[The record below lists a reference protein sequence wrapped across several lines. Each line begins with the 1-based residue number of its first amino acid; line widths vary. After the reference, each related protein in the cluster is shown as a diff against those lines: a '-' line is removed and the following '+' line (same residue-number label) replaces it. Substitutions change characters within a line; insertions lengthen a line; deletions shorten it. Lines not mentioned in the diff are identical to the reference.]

1 MELKCPSTNS
11 SFPLAARNKLPPFTE
26 CGDPAE
32 VLALPE
38 PSTAIPKNWL
48 EDEPA
53 NASAAADAAP
63 PDPEP
68 LPADPLPDDPLPDDP
83 PLPVDPELPPEF
95 PDDPPGAAPPLAPG
109 AGVAA
114 DGLLFALFP
123 AEPQEQISAQT

>member
-1 MELKCPSTNS
+1 
-11 SFPLAARNKLPPFTE
+11 LPPFTE